1 MCFHLFSPIS
11 HAFRQLFGWLSRMP
25 HLVTASVD
33 RIRLQPGVAISLDK
47 NYAMSGQ
54 VSWVGSSSL
63 VIHMKLTRADDLVDV
78 LQVRGRWKG
87 RERRAIWWFWHVLG
101 HNT

>member
-1 MCFHLFSPIS
+1 
-11 HAFRQLFGWLSRMP
+11 MP

-33 RIRLQPGVAISLDK
+33 RIRLQPGVAIGLDK

-63 VIHMKLTRADDLVDV
+63 VIHMKLTRSDDLVDV
-78 LQVRGRWKG
+78 LQVRPLEGP
-87 RERRAIWWFWHVLG
+87 
-101 HNT
+101 